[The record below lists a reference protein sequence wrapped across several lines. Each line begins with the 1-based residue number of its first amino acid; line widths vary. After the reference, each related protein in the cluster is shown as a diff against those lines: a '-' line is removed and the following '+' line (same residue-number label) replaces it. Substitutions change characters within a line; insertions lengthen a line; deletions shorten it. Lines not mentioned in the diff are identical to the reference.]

1 MEHLWV
7 NVGENNVTEK
17 NQVKLLGI
25 IIDNELKFDDHI
37 TKICRKAN
45 SKLSALSRLARY
57 LSMKQKKLLYMSF
70 IEAQFKYCP
79 LTWMFCSRSCNNK
92 INKLHER
99 ALRLVYDDYESS
111 FDVLLNK
118 NKSFSIHHQNIQ
130 KLLIEVFKSLNKPS
144 PGNFF
149 DSLLT
154 SKRRQDPLQ
163 NDLFVPSL
171 KTVTKGKDSAEHLG
185 AVTWNSIPSHIRQQ
199 DSLKKL
205 CDLIKKWKPDCK
217 CKLWKDYI
225 GHIRYIQIVE

>member
-45 SKLSALSRLARY
+45 SKRSALSRLARY
-57 LSMKQKKLLYMSF
+57 LSMEQKKLLYMSF

-130 KLLIEVFKSLNKPS
+130 KLMIEVYKSLNKPS
-144 PGNFF
+144 PDNFF
-149 DSLLT
+149 DSMFT

-163 NDLFVPSL
+163 NDL
-171 KTVTKGKDSAEHLG
+171 LG
-185 AVTWNSIPSHIRQQ
+185 A
-199 DSLKKL
+199 L
-205 CDLIKKWKPDCK
+205 CTSCDQ
-217 CKLWKDYI
+217 
-225 GHIRYIQIVE
+225 R